1 MPFAGIGNMEY
12 VEKQFVAAQ
21 LQAQER
27 IGKNIFVLLRVAA
40 AQKANKVKELF
51 DYRTM
56 LGVQGA
62 AYYNTMFGPVGA
74 TLGYSNHTKKV
85 YFYINLGYEF

>member
-1 MPFAGIGNMEY
+1 MPFAGVGYMEY

-27 IGKNIFVLLRVAA
+27 IGSKIYVLLRVAA
-40 AQKANKVKELF
+40 AQKSQELKELF

-62 AYYNTMFGPVGA
+62 VYYNTMFGPAGI
-74 TLGYSNHTKKV
+74 K
-85 YFYINLGYEF
+85 